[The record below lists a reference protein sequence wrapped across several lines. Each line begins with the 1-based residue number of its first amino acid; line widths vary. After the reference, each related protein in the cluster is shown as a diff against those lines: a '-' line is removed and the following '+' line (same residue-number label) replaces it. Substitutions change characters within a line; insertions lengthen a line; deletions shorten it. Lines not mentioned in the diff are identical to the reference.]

1 MLALACALAL
11 LLTACNESARPQ
23 PPEGAAEIWFAVGTG
38 EDGGPLADGGGAV
51 APEYRALPD
60 EADPVEER
68 MAALLSGPQSA
79 ELRSP
84 FPSGVRLRSW
94 RLEEGVLRLDL
105 SEAYGGLSGVDLT
118 IADYCIVLTLCQV
131 EGVEA
136 VDITVEGE
144 TVPYRG
150 RKLMREGDVVLS
162 GGEGEPVTITAS
174 LYFLRRSGGL
184 ASESREVLVTENDT
198 LATAVMGALMA
209 GPRDQEE
216 LYLPLPE
223 GTELLSAAVE
233 AGVCYVNFSRAFTE
247 GAPQSREEAAR
258 LLYAV
263 VDTLCSLDQVEAV
276 HLLVEGESLDRYG
289 GVPNRNPLE
298 KDYEMA
304 GEEKPAAASGS

>member
-23 PPEGAAEIWFAVGTG
+23 PSEGAAEIWFAVGTG

-150 RKLMREGDVVLS
+150 RKLMREATWS
-162 GGEGEPVTITAS
+162 SPAA
-174 LYFLRRSGGL
+174 R
-184 ASESREVLVTENDT
+184 ESR
-198 LATAVMGALMA
+198 
-209 GPRDQEE
+209 
-216 LYLPLPE
+216 
-223 GTELLSAAVE
+223 
-233 AGVCYVNFSRAFTE
+233 
-247 GAPQSREEAAR
+247 
-258 LLYAV
+258 
-263 VDTLCSLDQVEAV
+263 
-276 HLLVEGESLDRYG
+276 
-289 GVPNRNPLE
+289 
-298 KDYEMA
+298 
-304 GEEKPAAASGS
+304 

>member
-1 MLALACALAL
+1 M
-11 LLTACNESARPQ
+11 
-23 PPEGAAEIWFAVGTG
+23 
-38 EDGGPLADGGGAV
+38 
-51 APEYRALPD
+51 
-60 EADPVEER
+60 
-68 MAALLSGPQSA
+68 
-79 ELRSP
+79 
-84 FPSGVRLRSW
+84 
-94 RLEEGVLRLDL
+94 
-105 SEAYGGLSGVDLT
+105 
-118 IADYCIVLTLCQV
+118 
-131 EGVEA
+131 
-136 VDITVEGE
+136 DITVEGE

-162 GGEGEPVTITAS
+162 GGEGEPVTIAAS

-198 LATAVMGALMA
+198 LATAVMGALRA

-289 GVPNRNPLE
+289 GVPTRNPLE

>member
-1 MLALACALAL
+1 
-11 LLTACNESARPQ
+11 
-23 PPEGAAEIWFAVGTG
+23 
-38 EDGGPLADGGGAV
+38 
-51 APEYRALPD
+51 
-60 EADPVEER
+60 

-144 TVPYRG
+144 
-150 RKLMREGDVVLS
+150 
-162 GGEGEPVTITAS
+162 PVTIAAS

-289 GVPNRNPLE
+289 GVPTRNPLE
-298 KDYEMA
+298 KNYEMA
-304 GEEKPAAASGS
+304 GEEKPAATSGS